1 MYEFIHKLRQH
12 QIESLQKTLDNNFE
26 SGVHFHATG
35 TGKSLIAL
43 NILIEY
49 NKKYPNRNIIW
60 VCEQKSILHDL
71 FNNNEINNFIVS
83 NIFKSTKIINI
94 VNKQNS
100 NFIYNLN
107 NSNKIV
113 NYFLIVNRAYL
124 TYSNRFVDYIV

>member
-1 MYEFIHKLRQH
+1 M
-12 QIESLQKTLDNNFE
+12 QKTLDNNFE

-83 NIFKSTKIINI
+83 NISKSTKIINI
-94 VNKQNS
+94 V
-100 NFIYNLN
+100 
-107 NSNKIV
+107 
-113 NYFLIVNRAYL
+113 
-124 TYSNRFVDYIV
+124 